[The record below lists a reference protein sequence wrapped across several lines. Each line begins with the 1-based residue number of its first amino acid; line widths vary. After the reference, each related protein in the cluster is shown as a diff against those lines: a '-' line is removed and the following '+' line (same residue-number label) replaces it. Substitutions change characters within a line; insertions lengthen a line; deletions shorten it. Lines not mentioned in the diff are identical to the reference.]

1 MNLNSARIAWHDAF
15 YTPWNSGMAEA
26 AERAALGIVE
36 AGGYVRRRI
45 TEIDDD
51 GEAVSYSQHTFVPGI
66 HQTRTERDISTPRAV
81 HQALAGMI
89 QKAIDTLPAHLKVF
103 GNHMYSP
110 MAGEDEKEAAEEIVV
125 K

>member
-51 GEAVSYSQHTFVPGI
+51 G
-66 HQTRTERDISTPRAV
+66 
-81 HQALAGMI
+81 
-89 QKAIDTLPAHLKVF
+89 
-103 GNHMYSP
+103 
-110 MAGEDEKEAAEEIVV
+110 
-125 K
+125 

>member
-51 GEAVSYSQHTFVPGI
+51 GRLSPTA
-66 HQTRTERDISTPRAV
+66 STPSCQESTRPELSATL
-81 HQALAGMI
+81 ALLGLFI
-89 QKAIDTLPAHLKVF
+89 RRSPA
-103 GNHMYSP
+103 
-110 MAGEDEKEAAEEIVV
+110 
-125 K
+125 

>member
-51 GEAVSYSQHTFVPGI
+51 GEAVSYSQHAFVPGI

-81 HQALAGMI
+81 HQALAGVI
-89 QKAIDTLPAHLKVF
+89 QRRSIP
-103 GNHMYSP
+103 SRR
-110 MAGEDEKEAAEEIVV
+110 I
-125 K
+125 